1 MSAPRPI
8 GRIGEGTNLHALW
21 DRRLLQRQHLDDDAY
36 FDRLQAMSLAVPLA
50 RDPLPPDAA
59 AWAEASCRIVLQ
71 PGVYPARPK
80 LDEAY
85 FISWTPVAEAQ
96 LRRAGTRLA
105 QLLNAALAS

>member
-1 MSAPRPI
+1 MPVILPGMARFFSFL
-8 GRIGEGTNLHALW
+8 GRCGIA
-21 DRRLLQRQHLDDDAY
+21 
-36 FDRLQAMSLAVPLA
+36 LAVAAFALPCFAWGAQGHRLVA
-50 RDPLPPDAA
+50 RLGDAELTP
-59 AWAEASCRIVLQ
+59 EASCRIVLQ